1 MGWRP
6 LHRACFAGLTEVTG
20 GHWQLTSKVFNGHG
34 GIPKALK
41 NHPKRERPMVF
52 RDLTCQNL
60 DEKTTIFL
68 LVLII

>member
-1 MGWRP
+1 MHALLALQRSQVG
-6 LHRACFAGLTEVTG
+6 TG
-20 GHWQLTSKVFNGHG
+20 NSLRKFFNGHG